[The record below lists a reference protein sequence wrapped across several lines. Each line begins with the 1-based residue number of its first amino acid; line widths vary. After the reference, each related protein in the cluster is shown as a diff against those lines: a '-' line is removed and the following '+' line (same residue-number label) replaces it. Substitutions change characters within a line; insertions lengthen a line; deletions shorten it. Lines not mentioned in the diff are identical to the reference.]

1 MARAAYPE
9 RMRALVS
16 LAVALLLAG
25 CGGAGP
31 APEQPPDQAV
41 VGDAEHA
48 QDPRDVSDGQGAL
61 PPMPP
66 FDTAEIRLVP
76 PDGEGVTMPVYV
88 ADEPAEQRQG
98 LMGVTDLPRDA
109 GMVFVFPEDRDGGF
123 WMKNTLLPLSIAYFR
138 ADGTVVSVLAMEPCE
153 ADPCPSY
160 PPGAPYRHAL
170 EVHQGRFGALGFDD
184 QWRVELPPDL
194 VARVR

>member
-1 MARAAYPE
+1 
-9 RMRALVS
+9 MRALVF
-16 LAVALLLAG
+16 LAVALLLAA
-25 CGGAGP
+25 CGGTGG
-31 APEQPPDQAV
+31 APEQPPDEAV
-41 VGDAEHA
+41 AEGSEDAESA
-48 QDPRDVSDGQGAL
+48 RDEQTAL

-76 PDGEGVTMPVYV
+76 PDGEGITMPVYV

-109 GMVFVFPEDRDGGF
+109 GMVFLFPEDRDGGF

-138 ADGTVVSVLAMEPCE
+138 ADGTVVAVLAMEPCE

-160 PPGAPYRHAL
+160 PPGGHYRHVL

-184 QWRVELPPDL
+184 EWRVELPPDL
-194 VARVR
+194 AARAR

>member
-1 MARAAYPE
+1 MARAAYPDH
-9 RMRALVS
+9 MRALAS
-16 LAVALLLAG
+16 LAVALLLAA
-25 CGGAGP
+25 CGSGGS
-31 APEQPPDQAV
+31 PEQPPEEAV
-41 VGDAEHA
+41 AEDAGDAGDE
-48 QDPRDVSDGQGAL
+48 QGAL

-76 PDGEGVTMPVYV
+76 PDGEGITMPVYV

-109 GMVFVFPEDRDGGF
+109 GMVFLFPEDRDGGF

-160 PPGAPYRHAL
+160 PPGGRYRHAL

-184 QWRVELPPDL
+184 EWRVELPPDRADG
-194 VARVR
+194 AR